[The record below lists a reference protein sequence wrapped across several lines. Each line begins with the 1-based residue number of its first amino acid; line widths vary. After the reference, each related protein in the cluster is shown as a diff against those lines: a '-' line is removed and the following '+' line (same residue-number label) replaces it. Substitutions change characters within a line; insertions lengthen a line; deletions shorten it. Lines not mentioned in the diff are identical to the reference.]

1 MKVWPADW
9 RKSVFYQSSNASGSS
24 NDEYR
29 GKSGDGS
36 DNSAE
41 YVENSGSEA
50 SKSPIWNT
58 TAEPLGVE
66 RLGSVDYENIER
78 ARRDNSTYLHGGRD
92 SIESNASM
100 TQMVEDIVSIRIP
113 VEGQAVAMYSEP
125 RHIVH
130 AEMFDLVHASMWLW
144 QEKSQRVLW
153 ANRSAN
159 EAHHVTPT
167 QRISMSSS
175 LEFKRIRKAKDDN
188 GEFIGKRLKEVEDG
202 CCMLY
207 LKGLAVHIL
216 PHILSNRRN
225 EEETDIVE
233 VVIKP
238 YVLRGLCNSR
248 DERCCL
254 VEIVNSLSKES
265 ARDVEMFQ
273 ANTGNNFLVDLTGRL
288 LCTKRFSPAFSGVK
302 HMYDLLSGTMEE
314 KKEIMDDINCRL
326 FEYHESSVYLTE
338 QWDKDQRWASIEV
351 RKSRDPVTY
360 KPALFL
366 SVSDVTEMKAAEQT
380 LISNFHAMKDEND
393 RFWDDQ
399 IQGLQSKSDKSD
411 KSEAPKQRLHSRAI
425 RRSVHLSQSP
435 AEMVGELLDDLI
447 DGNQVSR
454 NRLMYI
460 QQAFTGGAENCYE
473 PMNLRNDLSMD
484 LDSGANRVLWELL
497 GEGRD
502 DYRSHNAEE
511 NKMGR
516 QWTRDSLDMQ
526 STSVTEYKWYLN
538 NADRWDFDVFK
549 FAEHTKGRP
558 LTTLAMYLMEKEGL
572 ITQFDIDKN
581 VLRRYLSRIESG
593 YPDNPYHNRIHACGV
608 LHLTSLLISKGGMSK
623 SDFQPLAILCC
634 FLAAITH
641 DYDHPG
647 HTSDFLIKTGDKL
660 AILYND
666 ISPLENYHVS
676 SAWTLLMQPKYN
688 FLVNVNDNV
697 RKSIRETW
705 IDLVM
710 ATDMKKHLGIVAQF
724 KARTSSRHAN
734 TGSGTSGKHANQD
747 SEGLHR
753 ITLQMLVKIADLGH
767 LASPSKVHRKWVALL
782 EEEMFRQGDLEREQN
797 MTVSDFMDRTREGI
811 STSQCVF
818 FEVIALPTFEA
829 FAHVFEKTNVLHE
842 RVKENYRSWL
852 PACESSPG
860 TQSTSA

>member
-9 RKSVFYQSSNASGSS
+9 RKSLFYQPSNASGTSDGQRDKSKDTSEKSS
-24 NDEYR
+24 
-29 GKSGDGS
+29 
-36 DNSAE
+36 SAE
-41 YVENSGSEA
+41 YVRDNGLYQSGHR
-50 SKSPIWNT
+50 
-58 TAEPLGVE
+58 TAEPLGNE
-66 RLGSVDYENIER
+66 RASHDYGNIER
-78 ARRDNSTYLHGGRD
+78 ARRDSSTYLQGGRD
-92 SIESNASM
+92 SMESNTSTTEM
-100 TQMVEDIVSIRIP
+100 IEDIVSIRIP
-113 VEGQAVAMYSEP
+113 VEGPAIAMYSEP
-125 RHIVH
+125 RHIIH

-153 ANRSAN
+153 ANKSAN
-159 EAHHVTPT
+159 EAHHVTAS
-167 QRISMSSS
+167 QRVSMSSS
-175 LEFKRIRKAKDDN
+175 LEFSRIGQTKEDRGK
-188 GEFIGKRLKEVEDG
+188 FISKKLKEVEDG
-202 CCMLY
+202 ICMLY

-225 EEETDIVE
+225 QEETDIVE

-238 YVLRGLCNSR
+238 YVLRGMYHSG
-248 DERCCL
+248 DEKCCL

-273 ANTGNNFLVDLTGRL
+273 ANTGNTFLVDLTGRL
-288 LCTKRFSPAFSGVK
+288 LCCKHFSQAFSDVR
-302 HMYDLLSGTMEE
+302 HMYDLLSGTTEE
-314 KKEIMDDINCRL
+314 KIALMDDIQCRL

-338 QWDKDQRWASIEV
+338 QSDKDQKWASIEV

-380 LISNFHAMKDEND
+380 LMGDFHAIKEEND

-399 IQGLQSKSDKSD
+399 RQGLQLSNHQALR
-411 KSEAPKQRLHSRAI
+411 SETKEM
-425 RRSVHLSQSP
+425 RRSVQLSPSP
-435 AEMVGELLDDLI
+435 AEMVSELLDDLI
-447 DGNQVSR
+447 DGNKVSR
-454 NRLMYI
+454 NRLMFI
-460 QQAFTGGAENCYE
+460 QQAFTGGADNCYE
-473 PMNLRNDLSMD
+473 PINLRNDLSMD
-484 LDSGANRVLWELL
+484 LKSGANRVLWELL
-497 GEGRD
+497 GEGQD
-502 DYRSHNAEE
+502 DYKSQDTKGNQVS
-511 NKMGR
+511 R
-516 QWTRDSLDMQ
+516 QWRRESLDMQ
-526 STSVTEYKWYLN
+526 QSGSSSEYKWYLS

-558 LTTLAMYLMEKEGL
+558 LTTLAMYLMEKQGL

-608 LHLTSLLISKGGMSK
+608 LHLTYMLISKGGMSK
-623 SDFQPLAILCC
+623 TDFQPLAILCC

-641 DYDHPG
+641 DFDHPG
-647 HTSDFLIKTGDKL
+647 KTSDFLIRTENKL
-660 AILYND
+660 SIIYND

-676 SAWTLLMQPKYN
+676 SAWTILMQPKYN
-688 FLVNVNDNV
+688 FLTNVTDSV

-734 TGSGTSGKHANQD
+734 TGSGTSGKQNQD
-747 SEGLHR
+747 SEGSHR

-767 LASPSKVHRKWVALL
+767 LASPHKIHRKWVALL
-782 EEEMFRQGDLEREQN
+782 EEEFFRQGDMEREKN
-797 MTVSDFMDRTREGI
+797 MTVSNFMDRKHEGI
-811 STSQCVF
+811 STSQCAF

-829 FAHVFEKTNVLHE
+829 FAHVFEKTTVLLE
-842 RVKENYRSWL
+842 RVKENYQSWL
-852 PACESSPG
+852 PTCGSSLCETT
-860 TQSTSA
+860 TQSTSV